1 MTASQPRN
9 EQAPAKT
16 VAKPSWTQTFIALT
30 RRGPIHVLLI
40 FLAVLWLT
48 PSFGILITS
57 FRSPADIATS
67 GWWTVFDELGR
78 LNLNNYDEVLRN
90 SQLAPPGITQ
100 NFVNTLIITVPST
113 FLPIFFAALA
123 AYGFAWMHFPFRNT
137 LYLTIIAL
145 LIIPLQTTW
154 VPVLRI
160 YNIFGLAGTW
170 PGIWLAHT
178 AYGTPF
184 AIFLLYNFFAD
195 LPGEVFDSARVDGAS
210 RIDDILSHRAAAL
223 YAGAGIAGDFP
234 VCLGLERF
242 VECADF
248 SARLQDDA
256 LNRWNTRIAWSIRI
270 SVESAC
276 RRRLYFDDRAT
287 DDLLFAA
294 ALFRSWR
301 DRRSSER
308 LMACHTFKLLPPR
321 FGR

>member
-16 VAKPSWTQTFIALT
+16 EAKPSWTQTFIALT

-40 FLAVLWLT
+40 FLAVLWLA

-100 NFVNTLIITVPST
+100 NFINTLIITVPST

-210 RIDDILSHRAAAL
+210 ELMIFFRIVLPLSTPAL
-223 YAGAGIAGDFP
+223 ASLAIFQFVWVWNDLLNALIFLQDSKMMPLTAGIRELLGQYGSQWNLLAAGAFISMIVPLMIFFSLQRYFVHGVTAGA
-234 VCLGLERF
+234 VKG
-242 VECADF
+242 
-248 SARLQDDA
+248 
-256 LNRWNTRIAWSIRI
+256 
-270 SVESAC
+270 
-276 RRRLYFDDRAT
+276 
-287 DDLLFAA
+287 
-294 ALFRSWR
+294 
-301 DRRSSER
+301 
-308 LMACHTFKLLPPR
+308 
-321 FGR
+321 

>member
-1 MTASQPRN
+1 MTAPQSACK
-9 EQAPAKT
+9 QAPAKT
-16 VAKPSWTQTFIALT
+16 VPIPSWAQTFIALT
-30 RRGPIHVLLI
+30 RRGPLHVLLI

-48 PSFGILITS
+48 PSFGILTTS

-67 GWWTVFDELGR
+67 GWWTVFDDLGR

-90 SQLAPPGITQ
+90 SQLAPPGITR

-210 RIDDILSHRAAAL
+210 ETMIFFRIVLPLSTPAL
-223 YAGAGIAGDFP
+223 ASLAIFQFVWVWNDLLNALIFLQDSNMMPLTAGIRELLGQYGSQWNLLAAGAFISMIVPLMIFFSLQRYFVHGVTAGA
-234 VCLGLERF
+234 VKG
-242 VECADF
+242 
-248 SARLQDDA
+248 
-256 LNRWNTRIAWSIRI
+256 
-270 SVESAC
+270 
-276 RRRLYFDDRAT
+276 
-287 DDLLFAA
+287 
-294 ALFRSWR
+294 
-301 DRRSSER
+301 
-308 LMACHTFKLLPPR
+308 
-321 FGR
+321 

>member
-90 SQLAPPGITQ
+90 SQLAPPGIAQ

-210 RIDDILSHRAAAL
+210 ELMIFFRIVLPLSTPAL
-223 YAGAGIAGDFP
+223 ASLAIFQFVWVWNDLLNALIFLQDSKMMPLTAGIRELLGQYGSQWNLLAAGAFISMIVPLMIFFSLQRYFVHGVTAGA
-234 VCLGLERF
+234 VKG
-242 VECADF
+242 
-248 SARLQDDA
+248 
-256 LNRWNTRIAWSIRI
+256 
-270 SVESAC
+270 
-276 RRRLYFDDRAT
+276 
-287 DDLLFAA
+287 
-294 ALFRSWR
+294 
-301 DRRSSER
+301 
-308 LMACHTFKLLPPR
+308 
-321 FGR
+321 

>member
-1 MTASQPRN
+1 MTAPQSAYK
-9 EQAPAKT
+9 QAPAKT
-16 VAKPSWTQTFIALT
+16 VPIPSWAQTFIALT
-30 RRGPIHVLLI
+30 RRGPLHVLLI

-78 LNLNNYDEVLRN
+78 LNLNNYDEVMRN

-160 YNIFGLAGTW
+160 FNIFGLAGTW

-210 RIDDILSHRAAAL
+210 ELMIFFRIVLPLLD
-223 YAGAGIAGDFP
+223 AGAGIAGDIP

-248 SARLQDDA
+248 LAGLQNDA
-256 LNRWNTRIAWSIRI
+256 PNRRHTRIAWSIWL
-270 SVESAC
+270 SVESAGG
-276 RRRLYFDDRAT
+276 RRLYFDDRAI
-287 DDLLFAA
+287 DHLLLFT
-294 ALFRSWR
+294 ALFRARS
-301 DRRSSER
+301 DRRGSKR
-308 LMACHTFKLLPPR
+308 LIQ
-321 FGR
+321 G

>member
-90 SQLAPPGITQ
+90 SQLAPPGIAQ

-210 RIDDILSHRAAAL
+210 ELMIFFRIVLPLSTPAL
-223 YAGAGIAGDFP
+223 ASLAIFQFVWVWNDLLNALIFLQNSKMMPLTAGIRELLGQYGSQWNLLAAGAFISMIVPLMIFFSLQRYFVHGVTAGA
-234 VCLGLERF
+234 VKG
-242 VECADF
+242 
-248 SARLQDDA
+248 
-256 LNRWNTRIAWSIRI
+256 
-270 SVESAC
+270 
-276 RRRLYFDDRAT
+276 
-287 DDLLFAA
+287 
-294 ALFRSWR
+294 
-301 DRRSSER
+301 
-308 LMACHTFKLLPPR
+308 
-321 FGR
+321 

>member
-1 MTASQPRN
+1 MTAPQSASR
-9 EQAPAKT
+9 QAPAKT
-16 VAKPSWTQTFIALT
+16 VPLPSWAQTFIALT
-30 RRGPIHVLLI
+30 RRGPLHVLLI

-48 PSFGILITS
+48 PSFGILTTS

-67 GWWTVFDELGR
+67 GWWTVFDDPGR

-90 SQLAPPGITQ
+90 SQLAPPGITR

-154 VPVLRI
+154 VPVLRL

-210 RIDDILSHRAAAL
+210 ELTIFFRIVLPLSTPAL
-223 YAGAGIAGDFP
+223 ASLAIFQFVWVWNDLLNALIFLQDSNMMPLTAGIRELLGQYGSQWNLLAAGAFISMIVPLMIFFSLQRYFVHGVTAGA
-234 VCLGLERF
+234 VKG
-242 VECADF
+242 
-248 SARLQDDA
+248 
-256 LNRWNTRIAWSIRI
+256 
-270 SVESAC
+270 
-276 RRRLYFDDRAT
+276 
-287 DDLLFAA
+287 
-294 ALFRSWR
+294 
-301 DRRSSER
+301 
-308 LMACHTFKLLPPR
+308 
-321 FGR
+321 

>member
-1 MTASQPRN
+1 MTAPQSAYK
-9 EQAPAKT
+9 QAPAKT
-16 VAKPSWTQTFIALT
+16 VPIPSWAQTFIALT
-30 RRGPIHVLLI
+30 RRGPLHVLLI

-78 LNLNNYDEVLRN
+78 LNLNNYDEVMRN

-210 RIDDILSHRAAAL
+210 ELMIFFRIVLPLSTPAL
-223 YAGAGIAGDFP
+223 ASLAIFQFVWVWNDLLNALIFLQDSKMMPLTAGIRELLGQYGSQWNLLAAGAFISMIVPLMIFFSLQRYFVHGVTAGA
-234 VCLGLERF
+234 VKG
-242 VECADF
+242 
-248 SARLQDDA
+248 
-256 LNRWNTRIAWSIRI
+256 
-270 SVESAC
+270 
-276 RRRLYFDDRAT
+276 
-287 DDLLFAA
+287 
-294 ALFRSWR
+294 
-301 DRRSSER
+301 
-308 LMACHTFKLLPPR
+308 
-321 FGR
+321 

>member
-100 NFVNTLIITVPST
+100 NFINTLIITVPST

-210 RIDDILSHRAAAL
+210 ELMIFFRIVLPLSTPAL
-223 YAGAGIAGDFP
+223 ASLAIFQFVWVWNDLLNALIFLQDSKMMPLTAGIRELLGQYGSQWNLLAAGAFISMIVPLMIFFSLQRYFVHGVTAGA
-234 VCLGLERF
+234 VKG
-242 VECADF
+242 
-248 SARLQDDA
+248 
-256 LNRWNTRIAWSIRI
+256 
-270 SVESAC
+270 
-276 RRRLYFDDRAT
+276 
-287 DDLLFAA
+287 
-294 ALFRSWR
+294 
-301 DRRSSER
+301 
-308 LMACHTFKLLPPR
+308 
-321 FGR
+321 

>member
-1 MTASQPRN
+1 MTAPQSAYK
-9 EQAPAKT
+9 QAPAKT
-16 VAKPSWTQTFIALT
+16 VPIPSWAQTFIALT
-30 RRGPIHVLLI
+30 RRGPLHVLLI

-78 LNLNNYDEVLRN
+78 LNLNNYDEVMRN

-210 RIDDILSHRAAAL
+210 ELMIFFRIVLPLSFPILVGGAVLAFALSTDEFVRTLFTIGPDSTIPIVLWGQFRRGSDPTVNALATILLVISITAAVVA
-223 YAGAGIAGDFP
+223 
-234 VCLGLERF
+234 LGLVGRQ
-242 VECADF
+242 
-248 SARLQDDA
+248 LG
-256 LNRWNTRIAWSIRI
+256 
-270 SVESAC
+270 
-276 RRRLYFDDRAT
+276 
-287 DDLLFAA
+287 
-294 ALFRSWR
+294 RSPQAR
-301 DRRSSER
+301 DRRRSSR
-308 LMACHTFKLLPPR
+308 
-321 FGR
+321 

>member
-1 MTASQPRN
+1 MTAPQSAYK
-9 EQAPAKT
+9 QAPAKT
-16 VAKPSWTQTFIALT
+16 VPIPSWAQTFIALT
-30 RRGPIHVLLI
+30 RRGPLHVLLI

-78 LNLNNYDEVLRN
+78 LNLNNYDEVMRN

-160 YNIFGLAGTW
+160 FNIFGLAGTW

-210 RIDDILSHRAAAL
+210 ELMIFFRIVLPLSTPAL
-223 YAGAGIAGDFP
+223 ASLAIFQFVWVWNDLLNALIFLQDSKMMPLTAGIRELLGQYGSQWNLLAAGAFISMIVPLMIFFSLQRYFVHGVTAGA
-234 VCLGLERF
+234 VKG
-242 VECADF
+242 
-248 SARLQDDA
+248 
-256 LNRWNTRIAWSIRI
+256 
-270 SVESAC
+270 
-276 RRRLYFDDRAT
+276 
-287 DDLLFAA
+287 
-294 ALFRSWR
+294 
-301 DRRSSER
+301 
-308 LMACHTFKLLPPR
+308 
-321 FGR
+321 

>member
-1 MTASQPRN
+1 MTAPQSAYK
-9 EQAPAKT
+9 QAPAKT
-16 VAKPSWTQTFIALT
+16 VPKPSWAQTFIALT
-30 RRGPIHVLLI
+30 RRGPLHVLLI

-48 PSFGILITS
+48 PSFGILTTS

-90 SQLAPPGITQ
+90 SQLAPPGITR

-210 RIDDILSHRAAAL
+210 ELMIFFRIVLPLSTPAL
-223 YAGAGIAGDFP
+223 ASLAIFQFVWVWNDLLNALIFLQDSKMMPLTAGIRELLGQYGSQWNLLAAGAFISMIVPLMIFFSLQRYFVHGVTAGA
-234 VCLGLERF
+234 VKG
-242 VECADF
+242 
-248 SARLQDDA
+248 
-256 LNRWNTRIAWSIRI
+256 
-270 SVESAC
+270 
-276 RRRLYFDDRAT
+276 
-287 DDLLFAA
+287 
-294 ALFRSWR
+294 
-301 DRRSSER
+301 
-308 LMACHTFKLLPPR
+308 
-321 FGR
+321 